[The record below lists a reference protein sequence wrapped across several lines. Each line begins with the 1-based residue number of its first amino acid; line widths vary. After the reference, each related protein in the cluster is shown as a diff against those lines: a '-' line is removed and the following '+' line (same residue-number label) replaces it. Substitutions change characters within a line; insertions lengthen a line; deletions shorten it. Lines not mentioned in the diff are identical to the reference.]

1 MSSNKQNNC
10 SVNNPKNE
18 QDYTLVQKNKKK
30 SYRKAGKTVLIKSVS
45 GAHINF
51 DSIINNFEGIVNKSD
66 TKSQTSIFL
75 TFDTIDNAL
84 KVVKQVK
91 YNNKDYIAKFS
102 YYQIY
107 FTINELNEDCDYNE
121 IKKNFS
127 DYIESKT
134 DSNVLYCK
142 FYRKDNKY
150 IGCGDFTI
158 DTLEGMNILL
168 NKELGNK
175 EYSFDINDNKY
186 NGVFYRYNNK
196 KNIH

>member
-1 MSSNKQNNC
+1 MSSNKQNN
-10 SVNNPKNE
+10 SVNNLKNE
-18 QDYTLVQKNKKK
+18 QDFTTIQKNKKK
-30 SYRKAGKTVLIKSVS
+30 PYRKAGKTVLIKSVS
-45 GAHINF
+45 EAQIN
-51 DSIINNFEGIVNKSD
+51 DSILSNFEGIVNKSE
-66 TKSQTSIFL
+66 TKSQSSVFL

-84 KVVKQVK
+84 KAVKYVR

-107 FTINELNEDCDYNE
+107 FTINELNENCDYNE
-121 IKKNFS
+121 IKKVFS
-127 DYIESKT
+127 EYVESKT
-134 DSNVLYCK
+134 NSNVLYCK

-175 EYSFDINDNKY
+175 EYSFNIKDDKY
-186 NGVFYRYNNK
+186 NGVFYRFNSK
-196 KNIH
+196 KTTT